1 MSEQL
6 RVLPRWGLCLLLVL
20 GLHVGIA
27 LWSLYW
33 RPESKPI
40 QLAPPPP
47 AMMVDLAPAAA
58 PAAAAAAAAAPPPP
72 TAEPEPEPEAQPDML
87 AQAKPI
93 EAPKPKL
100 ALPPPKPKQ
109 KEKPKPKPK
118 TEAKREQKKPDPKQE
133 QKQEQ
138 KQDAEPQQQVAQ
150 SQAQGNA
157 AAAGAS
163 NAADSN
169 AKPAGQ
175 MGTPGSSNAMPTW
188 QGILRAHLSRYK
200 RYPPESRRRGD
211 EGTVTLRFKIDG
223 QGRLLSYELVARSG
237 RIALDQATLQMI
249 RRAEPLPPPPAEL
262 LTNGT
267 LEVVAP
273 FAYSLRDR

>member
-1 MSEQL
+1 MNEQL
-6 RVLPRWGLCLLLVL
+6 RTLPRWGLCLLLVL
-20 GLHVGIA
+20 GVHVGIA

-40 QLAPPPP
+40 ELAPPPP
-47 AMMVDLAPAAA
+47 AMMVALA
-58 PAAAAAAAAAPPPP
+58 PAAAAAAAAPSAPPPP
-72 TAEPEPEPEAQPDML
+72 PEPAAEPEPVVQP
-87 AQAKPI
+87 KPI

-100 ALPPPKPKQ
+100 ALPPPKPKP
-109 KEKPKPKPK
+109 KPQPPKPK
-118 TEAKREQKKPDPKQE
+118 TEAKPVQKAAPKPEQKSE
-133 QKQEQ
+133 
-138 KQDAEPQQQVAQ
+138 QQVAQ
-150 SQAQGNA
+150 SQSQSSAPA
-157 AAAGAS
+157 AS
-163 NAADSN
+163 NAAPSN
-169 AKPAGQ
+169 AAPSGQAGS
-175 MGTPGSSNAMPTW
+175 PESSNALPSW

-223 QGRLLSYELVARSG
+223 QGRLLSYELVRRSG
-237 RIALDQATLQMI
+237 RTALDQATLQMI

-273 FAYSLRDR
+273 FAYSLQDR

>member
-6 RVLPRWGLCLLLVL
+6 RTLPRWGLCLLLVL
-20 GLHVGIA
+20 GLHVGVA

-40 QLAPPPP
+40 ELAPPPP
-47 AMMVDLAPAAA
+47 AMMVALA
-58 PAAAAAAAAAPPPP
+58 PAAAAAAAPAAPPPP
-72 TAEPEPEPEAQPDML
+72 PEPVVQP
-87 AQAKPI
+87 KPI

-100 ALPPPKPKQ
+100 ALPPPKPKTQ
-109 KEKPKPKPK
+109 PQPPKSK
-118 TEAKREQKKPDPKQE
+118 TEAKPVPK
-133 QKQEQ
+133 
-138 KQDAEPQQQVAQ
+138 AEPQSQPVAQ
-150 SQAQGNA
+150 SQPQNSAPA
-157 AAAGAS
+157 AS
-163 NAADSN
+163 NAARSD
-169 AKPAGQ
+169 AKPASQSGS
-175 MGTPGSSNAMPTW
+175 PESSNALPSW

-223 QGRLLSYELVARSG
+223 QGRLLSFELVSRSG
-237 RIALDQATLQMI
+237 RTALDQATLQMI
-249 RRAEPLPPPPAEL
+249 RRAEPLPPPPPEL

-273 FAYSLRDR
+273 FAYTLQDR

>member
-6 RVLPRWGLCLLLVL
+6 RTLPRWGLCLLLVL
-20 GLHVGIA
+20 GVHVGIA

-40 QLAPPPP
+40 ELAPPPP
-47 AMMVDLAPAAA
+47 AMMVALA
-58 PAAAAAAAAAPPPP
+58 PAAAAAAAAPSAPPPP
-72 TAEPEPEPEAQPDML
+72 PEPAAEPEPVVQP
-87 AQAKPI
+87 KPI

-100 ALPPPKPKQ
+100 ALPPPKPKP
-109 KEKPKPKPK
+109 KPQPPKPK
-118 TEAKREQKKPDPKQE
+118 TEAKPVQKAAPKPEQKSE
-133 QKQEQ
+133 
-138 KQDAEPQQQVAQ
+138 QQVAQ
-150 SQAQGNA
+150 SQSQSSAPA
-157 AAAGAS
+157 AS
-163 NAADSN
+163 NAAPSN
-169 AKPAGQ
+169 AAPSGQAGS
-175 MGTPGSSNAMPTW
+175 PESSNALPSW

-223 QGRLLSYELVARSG
+223 QGRLLSYELVRRSG
-237 RIALDQATLQMI
+237 RTALDQATLQMI

-273 FAYSLRDR
+273 FAYSLQDR

>member
-6 RVLPRWGLCLLLVL
+6 RTLPRWGLCLLLVL
-20 GLHVGIA
+20 GVHVGIA

-40 QLAPPPP
+40 ELAPPPP
-47 AMMVDLAPAAA
+47 AMMVALA
-58 PAAAAAAAAAPPPP
+58 PAAAAAAAAPSAPPPP
-72 TAEPEPEPEAQPDML
+72 PEPAAEPEPVVQP
-87 AQAKPI
+87 KPI

-100 ALPPPKPKQ
+100 ALPPPKPKP
-109 KEKPKPKPK
+109 KPKPPKPK
-118 TEAKREQKKPDPKQE
+118 TEAKPVQKAAPKPEQKSE
-133 QKQEQ
+133 
-138 KQDAEPQQQVAQ
+138 QQQVAQ
-150 SQAQGNA
+150 SQSQSSAPA
-157 AAAGAS
+157 AS
-163 NAADSN
+163 NAAPSN
-169 AKPAGQ
+169 AAPSGQAGS
-175 MGTPGSSNAMPTW
+175 PESSNALPSW

-223 QGRLLSYELVARSG
+223 QGRLLSYELVRRSG
-237 RIALDQATLQMI
+237 RTALDQATLQMI

-273 FAYSLRDR
+273 FAYSLQDR